1 MDAYDLYQD
10 IQTLWMKHVDK
21 NFSTKIGPSVIRTC
35 VWTSEGYK
43 EIKQVKY
50 NEDLKFIEL
59 ELEE

>member
-21 NFSTKIGPSVIRTC
+21 SLDKKVSAIRVC

-43 EIKQVKY
+43 EVKQVKY
-50 NEDLKFIEL
+50 NDDLKFIEL

>member
-21 NFSTKIGPSVIRTC
+21 SLDKKVNIVKVC

-43 EIKQVKY
+43 EIKRVKY
-50 NEDLKFIEL
+50 NDDLKFIEL

>member
-21 NFSTKIGPSVIRTC
+21 SLDKKVSTVRVC

-43 EIKQVKY
+43 EVKQVKY
-50 NEDLKFIEL
+50 NDDLKFIEL

>member
-21 NFSTKIGPSVIRTC
+21 SLDKKVGGVRVC

-43 EIKQVKY
+43 EVKQVKY
-50 NEDLKFIEL
+50 NDDLKFIEL

>member
-10 IQTLWMKHVDK
+10 IQTIWMKHVDK
-21 NFSTKIGPSVIRTC
+21 SLDKKVSAVRVC

-43 EIKQVKY
+43 EVKQVKY
-50 NEDLKFIEL
+50 NDDLKFIEL

>member
-21 NFSTKIGPSVIRTC
+21 SLDKKVSAVRVC

-43 EIKQVKY
+43 EVKQVKY
-50 NEDLKFIEL
+50 NDDLKFIEL

>member
-10 IQTLWMKHVDK
+10 VQTLWMKHVDK
-21 NFSTKIGPSVIRTC
+21 NSGTKAGINSLPVC

-43 EIKQVKY
+43 EIKRVKY
-50 NEDLKFIEL
+50 NDDLKLIEL